1 MMTVQKDTERNESKH
16 LHKFADFTGK
26 RVLEIGCG
34 EGRLTWQYAKETR
47 STIGIDLDRDGL
59 RVALFDRLFDLEH
72 KVHFSRAKSEH
83 LPFAKERFD
92 LALFAW
98 SF

>member
-1 MMTVQKDTERNESKH
+1 MTVQIDAERNESRY
-16 LHKFADFTGK
+16 LHEFADWAGK

-34 EGRLTWQYAKETR
+34 EGRMTWQYAKETR
-47 STIGIDLDRDGL
+47 STIGIDLDQDGI
-59 RVALFDRLFDLEH
+59 RVAIFDRPSDLED
-72 KVHFSRAKSEH
+72 KVHFSLAESEH
-83 LPFAKERFD
+83 LPFSKETFD

>member
-1 MMTVQKDTERNESKH
+1 MTVQKDVERNESKY
-16 LHKFADFTGK
+16 LHKLADFTDK

-47 STIGIDLDRDGL
+47 STIGIDLDQDGL
-59 RVALFDRLFDLEH
+59 RVAVFDRPSDLGQ
-72 KVHFSRAKSEH
+72 KVQFSLAESEH
-83 LPFAKERFD
+83 LPFSKEAFD

>member
-1 MMTVQKDTERNESKH
+1 MTVQKDVERNESKY
-16 LHKFADFTGK
+16 LHTLANFAGK

-47 STIGIDLDRDGL
+47 TTIGIDLDQDGL
-59 RVALFDRLFDLEH
+59 RVAIFDRPSDLEQ
-72 KVHFSRAKSEH
+72 KVHFSLAESEH
-83 LPFAKERFD
+83 LPFSGETFD
-92 LALFAW
+92 LAILAW